1 MNEVSGAEAISNQIT
16 QQTFSG
22 QNDVQIDQVT
32 TGQEAIEDK
41 KTERVYQPFKKEQLN
56 ELVSEANK
64 ALTEKQTNLHYV
76 LHDKL
81 HKYYVQIED
90 SVTHQV
96 LREIPPKKFMDMYA
110 AIAEKL
116 GLIVNKRI

>member
-1 MNEVSGAEAISNQIT
+1 MDGVVNTAVDQTAYA
-16 QQTFSG
+16 QQNGT
-22 QNDVQIDQVT
+22 DLQVT
-32 TGQEAIEDK
+32 PATHDDSSESSGKEERIYKPFNK
-41 KTERVYQPFKKEQLN
+41 KQLT
-56 ELVSEANK
+56 ELVAEANK
-64 ALTEKQTNLHYV
+64 TLETKQTNLHYV

-81 HKYYVQIED
+81 HQYYVQIED

-96 LREIPPKKFMDMYA
+96 LREIPPKKMMDMYA